1 MDDKT
6 KSIVSHLFGIGWI
19 IAYVQNQTDKGET
32 TSFYLRQNLGFIVLS
47 AAAYIIGMISF
58 WMIYMIV
65 SLAIFVLWVLS
76 LLGAMSGEKK
86 TSPVIGDMFQQW
98 FKGLS

>member
-19 IAYVQNQTDKGET
+19 IAFVQNQTDKGEN

-47 AAAYIIGMISF
+47 VAAYIIGMISL
-58 WMIYMIV
+58 WMIYTIV
-65 SLAIFVLWVLS
+65 SIVIFVLWVIS
-76 LLGAMSGEKK
+76 LLGAISGEKK
-86 TSPVIGDMFQQW
+86 STRVVGDMFQQW
-98 FKGLS
+98 FKSIS